1 MFSRFGRPI
10 YYVPTSLDG
19 LPYSP
24 PIRGTQGAGLGDIL
38 AVLAIVGG
46 AVYAVISLLEEPRPR
61 RRRRPYNDA
70 PLRQEDREYV
80 SVRDG
85 WRCTFCGRRVSR
97 HTRHI
102 DHSVSRANGGTNHI
116 NNLRL
121 ACPQCNLS
129 KGPLNGKQFRS
140 Y

>member
-1 MFSRFGRPI
+1 MFPRFGRPI
-10 YYVPTSLDG
+10 CYVPTSLDG
-19 LPYSP
+19 LPYGP
-24 PIRGTQGAGLGDIL
+24 PIQVTQGAGLGDIL
-38 AVLAIVGG
+38 AALAIVGG
-46 AVYAVISLLEEPRPR
+46 ALYVVSSFLEEPGPR
-61 RRRRPYNDA
+61 QRTRPYNDS

-97 HTRHI
+97 RTRHI
-102 DHSVSRANGGTNHI
+102 DHSVSRANGGTNHL

-121 ACPQCNLS
+121 ACSECNLS
-129 KGPLNGKQFRS
+129 KGPLNAKQFWS